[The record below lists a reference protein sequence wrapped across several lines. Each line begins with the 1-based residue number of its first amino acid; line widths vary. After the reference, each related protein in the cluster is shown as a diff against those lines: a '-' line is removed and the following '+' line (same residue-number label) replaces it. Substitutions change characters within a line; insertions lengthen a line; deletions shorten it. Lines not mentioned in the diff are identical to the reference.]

1 METAGTLSLGIQIH
15 SFYKKNTFIL
25 SIIIFSPIQIRG
37 KDLVGGVM
45 VMPMGLGDAIKKR
58 TSGEF
63 KMEVCIHALLTAIA
77 WFPYPQPQK
86 HNDKIITKSKSVFS
100 VGIWEGSK
108 FIVRGLG
115 KIANT

>member
-1 METAGTLSLGIQIH
+1 MHSLNLTKI
-15 SFYKKNTFIL
+15 IL
-25 SIIIFSPIQIRG
+25 CPIQIRG

-63 KMEVCIHALLTAIA
+63 KMEVCIQHTMHALLTTIA
-77 WFPYPQPQK
+77 WVPYPQPQK

-100 VGIWEGSK
+100 VGTWEGSK

-115 KIANT
+115 KIANTSSFKYPP